1 MSKQVKNQQDDLLV
15 SQLEANRVR
24 FELSDEKWKIFQTR
38 LKAPVTPKP
47 KLKTLLTAKQLPG

>member
-15 SQLEANRVR
+15 SQLDANHVR

-38 LKAPVTPKP
+38 LQAPVTPKS
-47 KLKTLLTAKQLPG
+47 KLNTLLKAGQLLG

>member
-1 MSKQVKNQQDDLLV
+1 MSKRLKDQQDDLLV

-38 LKAPVTPKP
+38 LQAPVTSKSE
-47 KLKTLLTAKQLPG
+47 LKTLLTAKQFLG

>member
-15 SQLEANRVR
+15 SQLGAYRVR

-47 KLKTLLTAKQLPG
+47 TLKILLTAKKLLG